1 MSITNKEFFGDV
13 SLNSALAKYE
23 EDVGHGLSL
32 PFWDWLDSTYMDLS
46 MGKLVRGVFYSYGE
60 IEDKI
65 RRMESMSVTGYL
77 LEWKD
82 EKTGAWF
89 GSEFEPELGSGTN
102 KHDVG
107 RDVVDDW
114 FDNDVEVGFF
124 RDLGD
129 TWLGTADDW
138 GYRLGVDFDCA
149 KTPTETPSEDNVW
162 VGTATGECRNDGA
175 PWRVR
180 KVTIKGELSDKAK
193 EFIRRNPDVWFAY
206 AEKA

>member
-23 EDVGHGLSL
+23 EDVSHGLSL

-77 LEWKD
+77 LEWKN
-82 EKTGAWF
+82 EKGEWF
-89 GSEFEPELGSGTN
+89 GSEFDPGTDSN
-102 KHDVG
+102 LWLNDTMKEAN
-107 RDVVDDW
+107 DDW
-114 FDNDVEVGFF
+114 YDNEISVGFF
-124 RDLGD
+124 KALGD
-129 TWLGTADDW
+129 AWFSSSDDW
-138 GYRLGVDFDCA
+138 DFRLGVICDFLREPIDG
-149 KTPTETPSEDNVW
+149 VW
-162 VGTATGECRNDGA
+162 EGVTSGGCGSDGE